1 MTSEMEFNQYMQSDK
16 MPYNIYAERNSSSKK
31 SDGRANN
38 LRNSSTTKIDFCIGS
53 HRKQS

>member
-38 LRNSSTTKIDFCIGS
+38 LRNSSTTKIDEY
-53 HRKQS
+53 